1 MENSRSSDRIPG
13 ADRSAGKTEI
23 ARISTSV
30 LAYIGDAVYE
40 TWARRH
46 VFYQGLMKPDRLH
59 AVTIGYV
66 RAEAQAAAFDELWEE
81 LFPDEQAVARRGKNH
96 RITSMPHNVDL
107 KTYKKATAFE
117 ALIGYLSLSGDTER
131 EQYIIEKTF
140 QIIEHSRIKPKRHG
154 KRE

>member
-66 RAEAQAAAFDELWEE
+66 RARH
-81 LFPDEQAVARRGKNH
+81 RRPLLMNSGKSYF
-96 RITSMPHNVDL
+96 RTSRRSRAGEKITGL
-107 KTYKKATAFE
+107 RLC
-117 ALIGYLSLSGDTER
+117 LIMST
-131 EQYIIEKTF
+131 
-140 QIIEHSRIKPKRHG
+140 
-154 KRE
+154 